1 MCNSVMTLLFCAAED
16 VLREHWKEFIN
27 HVEADVVAYDLRLN
41 GIIPQGCHA
50 QILQT
55 FDRIQRNE
63 ILHDHMKT
71 SCTRE
76 ALFVACDI
84 FVAKEGYPQMKAL
97 GVAMKKNL
105 EIGLHMCLCVYLHV
119 CIHVCACVYK
129 CVRKYLCACIHVCVD

>member
-50 QILQT
+50 QISQT
-55 FDRIQRNE
+55 FGRILKNQ
-63 ILHDHMKT
+63 ILHDQMMT

-76 ALFVACDI
+76 ALIVACNI
-84 FVAKEGYPQMKAL
+84 FIAKEGYAKMKAL
-97 GVAMKKNL
+97 GVEMKKNL
-105 EIGLHMCLCVYLHV
+105 ETGLHVCLCVYLHV
-119 CIHVCACVYK
+119 CVHVCAYVYKFVCVY
-129 CVRKYLCACIHVCVD
+129 LCECIHVCVD